1 MYFKNYT
8 TAILSTYS
16 QVPRIKTWTSLWWP
30 LFCINTSLHILSKI
44 SYLNIY
50 QLPTHLSFLLFL
62 NLNSLLSY
70 QLIYNKP
77 HMFKVYSL
85 ISINIPIHAQK
96 VMNISIA
103 SSRESLCPF
112 VTDFSLPPGI
122 LLDLELSA
130 IIPYI

>member
-1 MYFKNYT
+1 
-8 TAILSTYS
+8 
-16 QVPRIKTWTSLWWP
+16 
-30 LFCINTSLHILSKI
+30 
-44 SYLNIY
+44 
-50 QLPTHLSFLLFL
+50 
-62 NLNSLLSY
+62 
-70 QLIYNKP
+70 
-77 HMFKVYSL
+77 MFKVYSL

-103 SSRESLCPF
+103 SPF